1 MSATPSAPPIELWT
15 RECRLPGPQPELSDA
30 AAFLIAA
37 GYTADASRTVLV
49 RRVTLGMPIPTIG
62 GFGELR
68 RIDRES
74 AFVERRLRGD
84 RLHPVAAQLLRA
96 RSAHLA
102 RRRSAIARVVIGAN
116 SSYASGGKITRKQRK
131 EGLHLDEAERQRLF
145 DGLAQT
151 PSPNPTGIS
160 GWVSSLVMQRFSAHE
175 AGQTRFADRYETL
188 LYLAGQMYDRIG
200 QSPSWQSE
208 YFAVQ
213 RGEVDLPVELS
224 AIAADVITLRAV
236 SAEIIRIERTTS
248 AADVTTRHQQDQRRR
263 ALVPV
268 WDQLVER
275 VRSLAAMAEVLA
287 SADRELALVN
297 EVNRGGTLDQRIDG
311 LISRLGE
318 HGHSLDAT
326 DRVGFQLQAGE
337 EHLRA
342 YREVLQG
349 NIVSLSASRPELA
362 LPEPHVGESMGDRQ
376 GGGDRQ

>member
-1 MSATPSAPPIELWT
+1 MSATSSAPPIELWT

-37 GYTADASRTVLV
+37 GHTADASRAVLV

-68 RIDRES
+68 RIDREA
-74 AFVERRLRGD
+74 AFVDRRLQGD

-96 RSAHLA
+96 RAAHLA

-131 EGLHLDEAERQRLF
+131 EGLHLDEAERRRLF

-151 PSPNPTGIS
+151 PSPNPTTIS

-175 AGQTRFADRYETL
+175 SGKTRFADRYETL
-188 LYLAGQMYDRIG
+188 LYLAGQMYDRVS

-213 RGEVDLPVELS
+213 RGQVDLPVELS
-224 AIAADVITLRAV
+224 AIAADLISLRSV
-236 SAEIIRIERTTS
+236 MAEITRIERTTS
-248 AADVTTRHQQDQRRR
+248 SADVTTRHQQDQRRR
-263 ALVPV
+263 ALAPV

-275 VRSLAAMAEVLA
+275 VQSLATMADVLA

-311 LISRLGE
+311 LIARLGE
-318 HGHSLDAT
+318 HGHALDAT
-326 DRVGFQLQAGE
+326 DRVGYQLQAGE

-342 YREVLQG
+342 YREMLQG
-349 NIVSLSASRPELA
+349 NIVSLSANRPELA
-362 LPEPHVGESMGDRQ
+362 LPEFNPASSREENLSADQ
-376 GGGDRQ
+376 